1 MRVET
6 KVNLILGVIA
16 TVAISISGFLV
27 VLVINEAFGEVIP
40 YGEPYVS
47 SYSYCAVTTYG
58 AKGQSWCSRTKTGH
72 EMRQHTHIKG
82 VFFDGESSKLVDS
95 K

>member
-6 KVNLILGVIA
+6 KVNIVIW
-16 TVAISISGFLV
+16 TVGLVTTFVTGFLM
-27 VLVINEAFGEVIP
+27 VLMLNEAFGEVTP

-47 SYSYCAVTTYG
+47 SYSYCAVTSYG
-58 AKGQSWCSRTKTGH
+58 AKGMSWCSVYKTGH
-72 EMRQHTHIKG
+72 EMRQKTHIKG
-82 VFFDGESSKLVDS
+82 LFFDGESDKLVDS